1 LPTSDLHTQA
11 ILLLNRPV
19 FVWYCNKQQPDN
31 LKNNTTQ
38 KENDMSVPATSI
50 APVQQTER
58 VQIVDILRGF
68 ALFGILLVNM
78 AFFIHPFQTAVFP
91 IDPGTPWYDQAAA
104 WLVKFLGEG
113 KFYTLFSMLF
123 GLGLTLLM
131 SRIEARGGR
140 FVPLYLRR
148 LLVLLGFGLA
158 HAFLIWIGDIL
169 ILYAVIGFLLIL
181 YRKAKPR
188 TLLIWAVI
196 LIALPIIFT
205 TAVNGLVELG
215 RSVPEGAEQ
224 IEIAFAE
231 VEAGFVTDLERAYRV
246 YPVGTFSE
254 ITEQRIYDYSTM
266 VFNYSFVMAFSILAM
281 FLVGVYFGKRQLF
294 QNLEANRSFFTK
306 LLLTGL
312 LIGVPAN
319 LYYATRIGSTTLLNV
334 SWEAL
339 SLQAAQMIGAP
350 LLSLAYV
357 SAFSLLAISPVWGQ
371 RLKVLA
377 PVGQMALTNYLT
389 QSIVCTTIFYGYG
402 LGLFGQVGAAAG
414 LGLTL
419 FIYLLQIPFSHWWMK
434 RFQYGPAE
442 WLWRSLTYGKRR

>member
-1 LPTSDLHTQA
+1 M
-11 ILLLNRPV
+11 
-19 FVWYCNKQQPDN
+19 
-31 LKNNTTQ
+31 TTP
-38 KENDMSVPATSI
+38 SAHI

-78 AFFIHPFQTAVFP
+78 AYFSQPFQTAVFP
-91 IDPGTPWYDQAAA
+91 IDPGTPWYDKAAA

-148 LLVLLGFGLA
+148 LLVLLGFGLV

-169 ILYAVIGFLLIL
+169 ILYALIGFLLIL

-188 TLLIWAVI
+188 TLLIWVVI

-205 TAVNGLVELG
+205 TAVTGLVELG

-231 VEAGFVTDLERAYRV
+231 VEVGFVADLERAYRV
-246 YPVGTFSE
+246 YPVGTFAE
-254 ITEQRIYDYSTM
+254 ITEQRIYDYTSI
-266 VFNYSFVMAFSILAM
+266 FGYSIMSAFSILAM

-294 QNLEANRSFFTK
+294 QNLETNRPFFTK
-306 LLLTGL
+306 LLLAGL
-312 LIGVPAN
+312 LIGIPAN
-319 LYYATRIGSTTLLNV
+319 LYYATRAGSLSQLDV
-334 SWEAL
+334 SWETL
-339 SLQAAQMIGAP
+339 LLQAAQMIGTP

-357 SAFSLLAISPVWGQ
+357 SAFSLLALSPVWGQ
-371 RLKVLA
+371 RLQVLA
-377 PVGQMALTNYLT
+377 PVGQMAMSNYLT
-389 QSIVCTTIFYGYG
+389 HSIVCTTIFYGYG
-402 LGLFGQVGAAAG
+402 LGLFGQMGMAVGI
-414 LGLTL
+414 GLT
-419 FIYLLQIPFSHWWMK
+419 FVIYLLQIPISHWWMK
-434 RFQYGPAE
+434 RFKYGPAE
-442 WLWRSLTYGKRR
+442 WLWRSLTYLKPQPMRRETIAK

>member
-1 LPTSDLHTQA
+1 MTTST
-11 ILLLNRPV
+11 PV
-19 FVWYCNKQQPDN
+19 
-31 LKNNTTQ
+31 
-38 KENDMSVPATSI
+38 
-50 APVQQTER
+50 APVQQAER

-78 AFFIHPFQTAVFP
+78 AFFIHPFQSAVFP
-91 IDPGTPWYDQAAA
+91 LDPATPWYDKAAA
-104 WLVKFLGEG
+104 WLIKFLGEG

-148 LLVLLGFGLA
+148 LLVLLGIGLV
-158 HAFLIWIGDIL
+158 HALLIWIGDIL

-181 YRKAKPR
+181 FRNAKPR

-196 LIALPIIFT
+196 LIALPILFN
-205 TAVNGLVELG
+205 TAVTGLVELG

-224 IEIAFAE
+224 IDLAFAE
-231 VEAGFVTDLERAYRV
+231 VEAGFVADLERAYRV
-246 YPVGTFSE
+246 YPVGTFAE

-266 VFNYSFVMAFSILAM
+266 VLNYSFVMAFSILGM
-281 FLVGVYFGKRQLF
+281 FLIGVYFGKRQLF

-306 LLLTGL
+306 LLLAGL
-312 LIGVPAN
+312 LIGLPAN
-319 LYYATRIGSTTLLNV
+319 FYYATHVGSLTLLDL
-334 SWEAL
+334 SWENL
-339 SLQAAQMIGAP
+339 LLQVAQLIGAP

-357 SAFSLLAISPVWGQ
+357 SAFSLLALSPVFGK
-371 RLKVLA
+371 RLSVLA

-414 LGLTL
+414 IGLTL
-419 FIYLLQIPFSHWWMK
+419 VIYLLQIPISHWWMK
-434 RFQYGPAE
+434 RFKYGPAE
-442 WLWRSLTYGKRR
+442 WLWRSLTYLKPQPMKRAG

>member
-1 LPTSDLHTQA
+1 MNVQNPTSKTV
-11 ILLLNRPV
+11 IV
-19 FVWYCNKQQPDN
+19 
-31 LKNNTTQ
+31 
-38 KENDMSVPATSI
+38 
-50 APVQQTER
+50 PVQQAER

-78 AFFIHPFQTAVFP
+78 AYFSQPFQTAVFP
-91 IDPGTPWYDQAAA
+91 LDPATLWYDKAAA

-148 LLVLLGFGLA
+148 LLILLGIGLV

-181 YRKAKPR
+181 YRKARPR

-196 LIALPIIFT
+196 LIALPIIFL
-205 TAVNGLVELG
+205 TAVTGLVELG

-224 IEIAFAE
+224 IDLAFAE
-231 VEAGFVTDLERAYRV
+231 VEAGFVADLERAYRV
-246 YPVGTFSE
+246 YPVGSFAE
-254 ITEQRIYDYSTM
+254 IAEQRVYDYSTM
-266 VFNYSFVMAFSILAM
+266 LNYIFMMAFSILGM

-294 QNLEANRSFFTK
+294 QNLEANRSFFRK
-306 LLLTGL
+306 LLLAGL
-312 LIGVPAN
+312 LIGIPAN
-319 LYYATRIGSTTLLNV
+319 LYYATHAGSLSLLDI
-334 SWEAL
+334 SWEIL
-339 SLQAAQMIGAP
+339 LLQATQMIGAP

-357 SAFSLLAISPVWGQ
+357 SAFSLLALSPVWGQ

-402 LGLFGQVGAAAG
+402 LGLFGQMGMAVGI
-414 LGLTL
+414 GLT
-419 FIYLLQIPFSHWWMK
+419 FIIYLLQIPISHWWMK
-434 RFQYGPAE
+434 RFKYGPAE
-442 WLWRSLTYGKRR
+442 WLWRSLTYMKFQPMKRAT

>member
-1 LPTSDLHTQA
+1 MNAQNP
-11 ILLLNRPV
+11 I
-19 FVWYCNKQQPDN
+19 
-31 LKNNTTQ
+31 Q
-38 KENDMSVPATSI
+38 KTGI

-91 IDPGTPWYDQAAA
+91 LDPATPWYDKAAA

-148 LLVLLGFGLA
+148 LLVLLGIGLV

-169 ILYAVIGFLLIL
+169 IFYAVIGFLLIL

-205 TAVNGLVELG
+205 TGVTGLVELG

-224 IEIAFAE
+224 IDLAFAE
-231 VEAGFVTDLERAYRV
+231 VEAGFVADLERAYRV
-246 YPVGTFSE
+246 YPVGTFAE
-254 ITEQRIYDYSTM
+254 ITEQRIYDYSMTL
-266 VFNYSFVMAFSILAM
+266 NYSFVMAFSILGM
-281 FLVGVYFGKRQLF
+281 FLIGVYFGKRQLF
-294 QNLEANRSFFTK
+294 QNLEANRPFFSK
-306 LLLTGL
+306 LLLAGL

-319 LYYATRIGSTTLLNV
+319 LFYATRVGSANLLDV

-339 SLQAAQMIGAP
+339 SLQTAQLIGAP

-357 SAFSLLAISPVWGQ
+357 SAFSLLALSPVWGQ

-402 LGLFGQVGAAAG
+402 LGLFGQVGAALG

-419 FIYLLQIPFSHWWMK
+419 VIYLLQIPISHWWMK
-434 RFQYGPAE
+434 RFKYGPAE
-442 WLWRSLTYGKRR
+442 WLWRSLTYMKFQPMKRAA

>member
-1 LPTSDLHTQA
+1 M
-11 ILLLNRPV
+11 
-19 FVWYCNKQQPDN
+19 
-31 LKNNTTQ
+31 TTP
-38 KENDMSVPATSI
+38 SVPI

-78 AFFIHPFQTAVFP
+78 AYFSQPFQTAVFP
-91 IDPGTPWYDQAAA
+91 IDPGTPWYDKAAA

-148 LLVLLGFGLA
+148 LLVLLGFGLV

-169 ILYAVIGFLLIL
+169 ILYALIGFLLIL

-188 TLLIWAVI
+188 TLLIWVVI

-205 TAVNGLVELG
+205 TAVTGLVELG

-231 VEAGFVTDLERAYRV
+231 VEVGFVADLERAYRV
-246 YPVGTFSE
+246 YPVGTFAE
-254 ITEQRIYDYSTM
+254 ITEQRIYDYTSI
-266 VFNYSFVMAFSILAM
+266 FGYSIMSAFSILAM

-294 QNLEANRSFFTK
+294 QNLETNRPFFTK
-306 LLLTGL
+306 LLLAGL
-312 LIGVPAN
+312 LIGIPAN
-319 LYYATRIGSTTLLNV
+319 LYYATRAGSLSQLDV
-334 SWEAL
+334 SWETL
-339 SLQAAQMIGAP
+339 LLQAAQMIGTP

-357 SAFSLLAISPVWGQ
+357 SAFSLLALSPVWGQ
-371 RLKVLA
+371 RLQVLA
-377 PVGQMALTNYLT
+377 PVGQMALSNYLT
-389 QSIVCTTIFYGYG
+389 HSIVCTTIFYGYG
-402 LGLFGQVGAAAG
+402 LGLFGQMGMAVGI
-414 LGLTL
+414 GLT
-419 FIYLLQIPFSHWWMK
+419 FVIYLLQIPISHWWMK
-434 RFQYGPAE
+434 RFKYGPAE
-442 WLWRSLTYGKRR
+442 WLWRSLTYLKPQPMRRETIAK